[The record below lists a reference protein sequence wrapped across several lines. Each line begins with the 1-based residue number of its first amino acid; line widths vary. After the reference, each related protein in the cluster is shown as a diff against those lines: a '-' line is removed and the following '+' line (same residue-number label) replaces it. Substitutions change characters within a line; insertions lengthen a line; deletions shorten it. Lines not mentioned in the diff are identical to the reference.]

1 MENSIYIGLSKQV
14 VLQRNMDIIANNVA
28 NMNTNGYRG
37 QNMVFSEFISDPRG
51 QDDPLSFVV
60 DHGQYQITDPG
71 SVRIT
76 ENPLDVSLTG
86 PGFLGIQAPDGEVAY
101 SRDGHFQQGLD
112 GALVSG
118 SGLSVVDQGG
128 SPIIIPS
135 GTTEINID
143 KKGVIS
149 NQNGAIAQLMIVE
162 FEDIQKLEQL
172 GNNLYRTDATTL
184 PAEKT
189 TVAQGTLESSNVK
202 PVIEMTRMIS
212 TLRSFQGVQKIL
224 QTENERLRG
233 AIQKLTQGG

>member
-37 QNMVFSEFISDPRG
+37 QNMIFSEYISDPKG
-51 QDDPLSFVV
+51 QDDPLSFVI

-71 SVRIT
+71 SIRIT

-112 GALVSG
+112 GALVTG
-118 SGLSVVDQGG
+118 SGLAVVDQGG
-128 SPIIIPS
+128 SPIILPPGS
-135 GTTEINID
+135 TEINID
-143 KKGVIS
+143 KKGIIS
-149 NQNGAIAQLMIVE
+149 NQDGAVGQLMVVE

-172 GNNLYRTDATTL
+172 GNNLYRTDTPPT

-189 TVAQGTLESSNVK
+189 TVTQGTLETSNIK
-202 PVIEMTRMIS
+202 PVIEMTRMIA
-212 TLRSFQGVQKIL
+212 TLREFQGVQKVL

-233 AIQKLTQGG
+233 AIQRLTQSR